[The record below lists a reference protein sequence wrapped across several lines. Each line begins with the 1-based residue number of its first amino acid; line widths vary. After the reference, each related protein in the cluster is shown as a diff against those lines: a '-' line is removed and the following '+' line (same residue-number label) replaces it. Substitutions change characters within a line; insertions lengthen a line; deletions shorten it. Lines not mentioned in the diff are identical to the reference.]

1 MSDAI
6 EELHQLNEINMQ
18 LIEANLKLIEQV
30 DMLTRNIVALQDR
43 QAFEICEYYLEHN
56 SIHNTAK
63 EYYFKSDLDC
73 YCALVEYFGC
83 SDPLETA
90 TDYSKVRE
98 QFMETDDEI
107 DDEDDEDDKKD
118 ANEKNE

>member
-1 MSDAI
+1 MTDAV
-6 EELHQLNEINMQ
+6 EELHQLNEINRQ
-18 LIEANLKLIEQV
+18 LIEANLKLTEQV
-30 DMLTRNIVALQDR
+30 DILTSNLVALQDR

-56 SIHNTAK
+56 SICDTAK

-90 TDYSKVRE
+90 TDYATVRN
-98 QFMETDDEI
+98 QFMDTE
-107 DDEDDEDDKKD
+107 DED
-118 ANEKNE
+118 NEKIE